1 MRLFFSLFLSCLFFL
16 PLFSQISQLPLPN
29 AQQLAWQEAE
39 FGVVFHYDLHVF
51 DGRPY
56 RQQNNRIKP
65 VADYNIFHPARLDTD
80 QWIKAAKDAGATFA
94 ILTATQETGFALY
107 QSDVNPYSLKA
118 LRWRDGK
125 GDIVRDFVESCRKY
139 GLKPGIYVGIRWNA
153 FFGIHNFKVR
163 GEGTFRD
170 NRQTYYNRMCEGMVE
185 ELCTRYGELFEIWF
199 DGGADHPD
207 RGAPDVLSIVQK
219 YQPNCLFYHNGQLA
233 EARWGG
239 SESGTVA
246 YPCWSTF
253 PYPSFDQ
260 VRFTDINKRN
270 FELLKHGDPEGK
282 YWMPAMSDAP
292 LRGYYG
298 RHEWFWEPGDEAHVY
313 PLQDLVEMYYK
324 SVGRNSTLILGL
336 TPDTSGLLPQV
347 DVQRLKEF
355 GEEIRRRFGS
365 PVATTEGA
373 GEVLRLDFPAA
384 QPLNHIVIQEDIAQG
399 ERIRRYSVEAM
410 VDGTWKS
417 VDQGQSIGHKRIQ
430 TFPAVEASALRIT
443 IEESVGEPQIKNFSA
458 YYVED
463 YNPDENL
470 DLGAFVKPVAEGNIF
485 RDEEYFNWGGSII
498 KGPQGKYHLFY
509 ARWKR
514 DYSFYGWLTHSEIAH
529 AVAENPAGPYRYVET
544 VLKGRGPGHWDAI
557 TAHNPKI
564 KIFNGKYY
572 LYYISTNSGDEALG
586 EEALLETART
596 GYSHD
601 NWLPLRNKQR
611 TGVAIAESLDGPWR
625 RFDAPIVEP
634 AGPITTL
641 TVNPAITQGPDE
653 NYYLIVKG
661 DKPNETRFI
670 RNQAMATSRSPAG
683 PFTVQ
688 PEPVIGDLDTE
699 DASLWYDEE
708 RRRFYAVFHSHSF
721 IGLITS
727 VDGLNWEKA
736 THYQVIPKKLRLA
749 GGGFLTPDRLERP
762 FVFFEEGEPKALLLA
777 AKQGADSYT
786 VIVELDR

>member
-207 RGAPDVLSIVQK
+207 RGVPDVLPIVQK

-239 SESGTVA
+239 SESGMVA

-253 PYPSFDQ
+253 PYP
-260 VRFTDINKRN
+260 
-270 FELLKHGDPEGK
+270 
-282 YWMPAMSDAP
+282 
-292 LRGYYG
+292 
-298 RHEWFWEPGDEAHVY
+298 
-313 PLQDLVEMYYK
+313 
-324 SVGRNSTLILGL
+324 
-336 TPDTSGLLPQV
+336 
-347 DVQRLKEF
+347 
-355 GEEIRRRFGS
+355 
-365 PVATTEGA
+365 
-373 GEVLRLDFPAA
+373 
-384 QPLNHIVIQEDIAQG
+384 
-399 ERIRRYSVEAM
+399 
-410 VDGTWKS
+410 S

-430 TFPAVEASALRIT
+430 AFPAVEASALRIT

-458 YYVED
+458 YYVKD

-470 DLGAFVKPVAEGNIF
+470 DLGAFVKPISEGNIF
-485 RDEEYFNWGGSII
+485 RDEAYFNWGGSII

-641 TVNPAITQGPDE
+641 TVNPAITRGPDE

-661 DKPNETRFI
+661 DKPDETRFI
-670 RNQAMATSRSPAG
+670 RNQAMATSRSPTG

-708 RRRFYAVFHSHSF
+708 RRRFYAVFHGHSF

-786 VIVELDR
+786 VVVELDR